1 MCTAGSLTVKTV
13 ESVGCAIVG
22 RICFGRGRGCKGGGR
37 EIASDD
43 DDEASHVYSCPSCQN
58 FALEVLLNHLNS

>member
-1 MCTAGSLTVKTV
+1 MQSWGGFVLGGG
-13 ESVGCAIVG
+13 VGA
-22 RICFGRGRGCKGGGR
+22 RGGGGR